1 MVAHTATTST
11 SHATGCLS
19 ASALNSP
26 SSSTPRATDPLRVSA
41 SPPSVP
47 LPLGPSA
54 PSLSS
59 PSDSW
64 RSSSSL
70 SSVLPPPTLTDEILD
85 DLAVPQFS
93 LTIVAQKH
101 GLTLSGMLTWLNLPE
116 TREVLALRESAAY
129 AHARHVA
136 ALNIGH
142 AVETVASI
150 VRDYNTTRPERE
162 AQDRKTPGTARRAAT
177 NARKAAWL
185 LLQFARIVPVNEADL
200 RRATGCLPAS
210 AKNTTSTPSRAH
222 RTASVNERISSSDFS
237 RVACLLEEQACSEP
251 SSAHGSSATDQLRVS
266 APSESLPSHRIPSVS
281 ERTSSS
287 DSSLPSPT
295 HHAAGVLPDLH
306 PASALK
312 AEADSPLASSL
323 QDDANSSLPSAPLTL
338 SPSVPAPSPPRSF
351 ASSAF
356 DRSPTPRSSDTS
368 GTSAFSSPSKPLPRA
383 RDPA

>member
-1 MVAHTATTST
+1 MSAARFDRQLPLFGSEGQRRLRAARVAIVGVGGTGSIVIPQLALLGVGHLSIIDHDQIEETNRNRHMCARGADPIPGTMKVDTATAGS
-11 SHATGCLS
+11 
-19 ASALNSP
+19 
-26 SSSTPRATDPLRVSA
+26 PRATDPLRVSA
-41 SPPSVP
+41 SPPSAP
-47 LPLGPSA
+47 LPLSPSA

-70 SSVLPPPTLTDEILD
+70 SSLLPPPTLTDEILD

-93 LTIVAQKH
+93 LAIVAQKH

-162 AQDRKTPGTARRAAT
+162 AQDRKTPGSAHRAAT

-210 AKNTTSTPSRAH
+210 AKNTTSNS
-222 RTASVNERISSSDFS
+222 
-237 RVACLLEEQACSEP
+237 VACS
-251 SSAHGSSATDQLRVS
+251 
-266 APSESLPSHRIPSVS
+266 
-281 ERTSSS
+281 
-287 DSSLPSPT
+287 
-295 HHAAGVLPDLH
+295 
-306 PASALK
+306 
-312 AEADSPLASSL
+312 
-323 QDDANSSLPSAPLTL
+323 
-338 SPSVPAPSPPRSF
+338 
-351 ASSAF
+351 
-356 DRSPTPRSSDTS
+356 
-368 GTSAFSSPSKPLPRA
+368 
-383 RDPA
+383 